1 MDILTE
7 SDFVHSLHVYSQSMI
22 RQPPEI
28 ATRLENPRR
37 NNIILDG
44 ELSCDLVNIAGLD
57 SSGRNTSKVSPQR
70 DGRPLCSRI
79 AIILHYRHYNCQSF

>member
-44 ELSCDLVNIAGLD
+44 ELSCDLQTIQLTWYTGSRRVNNWWTLL
-57 SSGRNTSKVSPQR
+57 SQHR
-70 DGRPLCSRI
+70 
-79 AIILHYRHYNCQSF
+79 